1 MKKHIYKIS
10 GLLLM
15 STFLLLNAFAQNT
28 DSTLVPNNYPT
39 YRIAIFA
46 PLYLDSAFT
55 NGNYKYGKNFPK
67 ISQHGLDF
75 MQGAQIALDSM
86 KIFNS
91 NIEAEF
97 FDSKSDVN
105 SVQSLIGSN
114 ILDSFHLIIGA
125 VKEDN
130 FKDLANLALK
140 KNIPFISAIYPND
153 EGITANPFLVIVNST
168 LKAHCEAIYAYLLQT
183 QSQSN
188 IIICRKPGSQ
198 EDIVENYFKQM
209 NRPDGKPLLNLKF
222 VNITTDYI
230 KLNNALDSTKNN
242 IVIGASLNKD
252 FVGKLVTQ
260 AALANT
266 SIPITLIGMP
276 NWDGFTA
283 LTKRKEF
290 KNFPIYYTTPYVNEE
305 SNKYSK
311 MIRQLYVQK
320 YSAAPSDMVYR
331 GFESVFIFSRL
342 LTRHPNDFIN
352 HINEYAY
359 KIFSE
364 YNFKPIFLK
373 EDTTLPDYFEN
384 KKLYF
389 MKMQNGIASK
399 AW

>member
-1 MKKHIYKIS
+1 MKKQIFKIS
-10 GLLLM
+10 GI
-15 STFLLLNAFAQNT
+15 FLIGLFVMLSAFAQNT
-28 DSTLVPNNYPT
+28 DSTIIPNTYPT

-46 PLYLDSAFT
+46 PLYLDSAFS
-55 NGNYKYGKNFPK
+55 GSNYKLGKNFPK
-67 ISQHGLDF
+67 ISMHGLEF
-75 MQGAQIALDSM
+75 LQGAQIALDSM

-91 NIEAEF
+91 NIEAKF
-97 FDSKSDVN
+97 FDSKSD
-105 SVQSLIGSN
+105 SSTVQSLISSKD
-114 ILDSFHLIIGA
+114 LDGFHLIIGA
-125 VKEDN
+125 VKDDN

-153 EGITANPFLVIVNST
+153 EGITANPFLIIVNST
-168 LKAHCEAIYAYLLQT
+168 LKAHCEAIYTYLLQT

-209 NRPDGKPLLNLKF
+209 NRPDGKELLNLKF
-222 VNITTDYI
+222 VNVSTDFTKI
-230 KLNNALDSTKNN
+230 DKALDSTKNN
-242 IVIGASLNKD
+242 IIIGGSLNKD

-260 AALANT
+260 SAVINKT
-266 SIPITLIGMP
+266 TPITLIGMP

-290 KNFPIYYTTPYVNEE
+290 KDFPVYYTTPYLNDE
-305 SNKYSK
+305 SNKYAK
-311 MIRQLYVQK
+311 MIRKLYFQK

-331 GFESVFIFSRL
+331 GFESVYIFSRL

-364 YNFKPIFLK
+364 YNFKPNFSNGSTI
-373 EDTTLPDYFEN
+373 PDYFEN

-389 MKMQNGIASK
+389 MKMQNGVANK

>member
-1 MKKHIYKIS
+1 MKKQISKIS
-10 GLLLM
+10 GLILIALLGM
-15 STFLLLNAFAQNT
+15 LNSFAQNT
-28 DSTLVPNNYPT
+28 DTTLVPNNYPT
-39 YRIAIFA
+39 YRVAIFA
-46 PLYLDSAFT
+46 PLYLDSVFA
-55 NGNYKYGKNFPK
+55 GSNYKMGKNFPK
-67 ISQHGLDF
+67 MSQHGLDF
-75 MQGAQIALDSM
+75 VQGAQIALDSM

-97 FDSKSDVN
+97 FDSKSDSN
-105 SVQSLIGSN
+105 SVQSLITSN
-114 ILDSFHLIIGA
+114 VLDSFHLIIGA
-125 VKEDN
+125 VKDDN

-153 EGITANPFLVIVNST
+153 EGITANPFLIIVNST
-168 LKAHCEAIYAYLLQT
+168 LKAHCEAIYTYLLQT

-188 IIICRKPGSQ
+188 IVICRKPGAQ
-198 EDIVENYFKQM
+198 EDIVEKYFKEM
-209 NRPDGKPLLNLKF
+209 NSPDGKPLLNLKF
-222 VNITTDYI
+222 INISTDFT
-230 KLNNALDSTKNN
+230 KFNNAFDSTKKN

-260 AALANT
+260 TALINKT
-266 SIPITLIGMP
+266 IPTTLIGMP
-276 NWDGFTA
+276 NWDGFTT

-290 KNFPIYYTTPYVNEE
+290 KDFPIYYTTPYINDE
-305 SNKYSK
+305 SNKYAK
-311 MIRQLYVQK
+311 MIRKIYIQK

-342 LTRHPNDFIN
+342 LTRHPKDFIN

-364 YNFKPIFLK
+364 YNFKPIFIK
-373 EDTTLPDYFEN
+373 ENSSVPDYFEN

-389 MKMQNGIASK
+389 MRMQNGLASK

>member
-1 MKKHIYKIS
+1 MKKQISKIS
-10 GLLLM
+10 GL
-15 STFLLLNAFAQNT
+15 FLLSLFCLLTAFAQNK
-28 DSTLVPNNYPT
+28 DSSLLSNNYPT

-46 PLYLDSAFT
+46 PLYLDSSFA
-55 NGNYKYGKNFPK
+55 NGNYKLGKNFPK

-91 NIEAEF
+91 NIEAQF
-97 FDSKSDVN
+97 FDSRSSEN
-105 SVQSLIGSN
+105 TVQSLISSN
-114 ILDSFHLIIGA
+114 LLDSFHLIIGA
-125 VKEDN
+125 VKDDN
-130 FKDLANLALK
+130 FKDLAQLALK
-140 KNIPFISAIYPND
+140 KNIPFISATYPND

-188 IIICRKPGSQ
+188 IVLARRTGAQ

-222 VNITTDYI
+222 VNITTDFT

-252 FVGKLVTQ
+252 YVGKLVTQ
-260 AALANT
+260 AALVNAT
-266 SIPITLIGMP
+266 IPVTLIGMP

-290 KNFPIYYTTPYVNEE
+290 KNFPVYYTTPYVNEE

-311 MIRQLYVQK
+311 MIRKIYIQK
-320 YSAAPSDMVYR
+320 FSAAPSDMVYR

-342 LTRHPNDFIN
+342 LTRYPNDFIN

-364 YNFKPIFLK
+364 YNFKPIFSK
-373 EDTTLPDYFEN
+373 EETIPDYFEN

>member
-1 MKKHIYKIS
+1 MKKQIAKIS
-10 GLLLM
+10 LVFLITLFGL
-15 STFLLLNAFAQNT
+15 SNAFAQNT
-28 DSTLVPNNYPT
+28 DTTIVPNNFKT
-39 YRIAIFA
+39 YRVAIFA

-55 NGNYKYGKNFPK
+55 DGNYTLGKNFPK
-67 ISQHGLDF
+67 ISQHGLEF
-75 MQGAQIALDSM
+75 LQGAQIALDSM

-91 NIEAEF
+91 NIEAKF
-97 FDSKSDVN
+97 FDSKSDSN
-105 SVQSLIGSN
+105 SVKSLINSKE
-114 ILDSFHLIIGA
+114 LDGFHLIIGA
-125 VKEDN
+125 VKDDN

-153 EGITANPFLVIVNST
+153 EGITANPFLIIVNST
-168 LKAHCEAIYAYLLQT
+168 LKAHCEAIYTYLLQT

-188 IIICRKPGSQ
+188 IIICRKPGAQ
-198 EDIVENYFKQM
+198 EDIVENYFKQL

-222 VNITTDYI
+222 VNISTDFS
-230 KLNNALDSTKNN
+230 KLTKALDSTKNN
-242 IVIGASLNKD
+242 FVVGASLNKD
-252 FVGKLVTQ
+252 FVGKLVTHT
-260 AALANT
+260 ALVNKT
-266 SIPITLIGMP
+266 LPITLIGMP

-290 KNFPIYYTTPYVNEE
+290 KDFPVYYTTPYVNEE
-305 SNKYSK
+305 NNNYAK
-311 MIRQLYVQK
+311 MIRNIYLKK
-320 YSAAPSDMVYR
+320 YSTAPSDMVYR

-364 YNFKPIFLK
+364 YNFKPIFSN
-373 EDTTLPDYFEN
+373 ENTVPDYFEN

-389 MKMQNGIASK
+389 MKMQNGLASK

>member
-1 MKKHIYKIS
+1 MKKQIYKIY

-15 STFLLLNAFAQNT
+15 STFWLMCANAQLT
-28 DSTLVPNNYPT
+28 DSTATINNYPT
-39 YRIAIFA
+39 YRVAIFA
-46 PLYLDSAFT
+46 PLYLDSSFS
-55 NGNYKYGKNFPK
+55 NGNYKLGKNFPK
-67 ISQHGLDF
+67 MSLHGLDF

-91 NIEAEF
+91 NIEARF

-105 SVQSLIGSN
+105 TVQSLIVSN
-114 ILDSFHLIIGA
+114 VLDSFQLIIGA
-125 VKEDN
+125 VKDDN
-130 FKDLANLALK
+130 FKDLATLALK

-153 EGITANPFLVIVNST
+153 EGITANPFLIIVNST
-168 LKAHCEAIYAYLLQT
+168 LKAHCEAIYTYLLQT

-188 IIICRKPGSQ
+188 IVLCRKPGAQ

-222 VNITTDYI
+222 VNITTDFT
-230 KLNNALDSTKNN
+230 KLNTALDSTKDN

-260 AALANT
+260 AALVNA

-290 KNFPIYYTTPYVNEE
+290 KNFPVYYTTPYINEE
-305 SNKYSK
+305 SNRYSK
-311 MIRQLYVQK
+311 MIRKIYIRK
-320 YSAAPSDMVYR
+320 YSATPSDMVYR
-331 GFESVFIFSRL
+331 GFESVYIFSRL
-342 LTRHPNDFIN
+342 LTRYPKDFVN
-352 HINEYAY
+352 HINEYKY

-364 YNFKPIFLK
+364 YNFKPIFST
-373 EDTTLPDYFEN
+373 DTTSVPDYFEN

-389 MKMQNGIASK
+389 MKMQNGLASK